1 MTLLPDS
8 LSSAGCHSTTAPA
21 PVTHTLQVL
30 LFYVRQAPLGTDAP
44 KLLLQSGVIRSVAA
58 VLPRTAGRGSAG
70 EPVRLLALL
79 CATSSID
86 ACKWLL
92 AVPGVKTWL
101 AGPELQA
108 AGQHEAYGALWQ
120 LLSARLQPG
129 GGDDGDSGLLCLLQR
144 SDLEDVP
151 RLAACLAL
159 MTDMQ
164 QASRSGLS
172 FSARLQGALRALV
185 SDLRIKSAAAAP
197 SQATVAVAEVA
208 GSEGQPANS
217 LQQGESSD
225 DDDELKLHMDAS
237 TLVARRARRIMPEC
251 IRMAKGLL
259 TTGGKTD

>member
-1 MTLLPDS
+1 M
-8 LSSAGCHSTTAPA
+8 
-21 PVTHTLQVL
+21 LQVL
-30 LFYVRQAPLGTDAP
+30 LFYVRQAPVGTDAP

-58 VLPRTAGRGSAG
+58 VLPRTAGTGSAG

-92 AVPGVKTWL
+92 AVPGLKTWL

-129 GGDDGDSGLLCLLQR
+129 GGNDGESGLLRLLQQ

-164 QASRSGLS
+164 QVSRNGMS
-172 FSARLQGALRALV
+172 FSACLQGALRALV
-185 SDLRIKSAAAAP
+185 LDLRIKAAAAAP
-197 SQATVAVAEVA
+197 SQATVAVVEVA
-208 GSEGQPANS
+208 GTDVQSANGE
-217 LQQGESSD
+217 QQGESSD
-225 DDDELKLHMDAS
+225 DDDDDLKLHMDAS